1 MSAGLENEAAVSRQ
15 LADPDSELPPGARR
29 MTQKERE
36 ERVTAIL
43 DALAKQVQGREN
55 AYPFRVRRERRD
67 KGGVG
72 MTGSGGPRA

>member
-1 MSAGLENEAAVSRQ
+1 MSAGLENVAAVSRQ